1 MAFGTEIKLT
11 NIQENWLF
19 ELAYNSGTLY
29 LSMSDYNDGTNY
41 YHGAVLNKPTIRD
54 SLNLA
59 RSKSSSSNITLDV
72 ANFDYK
78 GELLSE
84 FLFGGSN
91 YFINKEVIVKS
102 MVNRGTPEAIGY
114 FRVDDISHTEE
125 KIKLSLVAHRI
136 WDYIDLPVDKTL
148 KNEYVPIVYG
158 NYTKNSNTSII
169 DSESPTYGSAVFD
182 TSITGNDYF
191 PAPYYRSAGGKEE
204 MTTGIHSIDPNAE
217 LAFYDSA
224 LDKFIP
230 FTDPSSANVTRTT
243 NHYISKSKRHFARGF
258 GHRPNAHTDH
268 HGKWTDEANA
278 YNTNTGDY
286 AQYSYTFTASAST
299 PNITEANTANDID
312 YSFTIPS
319 GKLSKGK
326 MVFEIVTFHALTD
339 FNPSADTYELKIYI
353 DYTGTGDSYE
363 EVISEDNGDL
373 GFNNHTGANAITK
386 AFTYDDRHPDTIKI
400 GIYRRVVDDVGAGG
414 SNPVVAQTIVRIND
428 IKMYPEMINEEKDG
442 LTGYCAGD
450 GLTESWSGSN
460 GAITEIH
467 EAHRDMLIRF
477 AGMVTTTPTGWG
489 NGTDDNLL
497 DHAKDWGVRYWQTK
511 LQSLKSILEKLQYEG
526 GFIFKF
532 KRGRIAEPEYI
543 YIKDSYSSG
552 DIDYTITKND
562 ISKVEINITDFGNL
576 ISKMNVNYD
585 LHPTGGRYLTKKTA
599 FSNTVRTNYNIQ
611 SKENIV
617 DVNLDAYISPDVT
630 EYDNSTAVESAN
642 PNNDFFAY
650 YHNIIGTPRIIV
662 KGVIVNPKFYDMD
675 TGDLVQ
681 FSDMYPEKAF
691 GKAYTDAVFMIT
703 LLQRTAGTLK
713 FEAREIGE
721 I

>member
-1 MAFGTEIKLT
+1 MAFGSEIKLS

-19 ELAYNSGTLY
+19 EFAYNSGTLY
-29 LSMSDYNDGTNY
+29 LSMADYNDNTNQ
-41 YHGAVLNKPTIRD
+41 YHGAVLNKPTIRE
-54 SLNLA
+54 SLDLA
-59 RSKSSSSNITLDV
+59 ASKANSANISLTV
-72 ANFDYK
+72 ANFNYK
-78 GELLSE
+78 GNLLSE

-91 YFINKEVIVKS
+91 YFINREVTVKS
-102 MVNRGTPEAIGY
+102 QVNDTTPEVIGY
-114 FRVDDISHTEE
+114 FRVNDMMQNEDTIQF
-125 KIKLSLVAHRI
+125 LLVAHRI
-136 WDYIDLPVDKTL
+136 WDYIDLPIDKTL

-169 DSESPTYGSAVFD
+169 DSESPTYSSAVFT

-224 LDKFIP
+224 FDKFIP
-230 FTDPSSANVTRTT
+230 FTDPTSANVVRTT
-243 NHYISKSKRHFARGF
+243 NHYISKSKKHFARGF
-258 GHRPNAHTDH
+258 GHRPNDHTDH
-268 HGKWTDEANA
+268 HGKWTDEAKA
-278 YNTNTGDY
+278 YNTDTGDY
-286 AQYSYTFTASAST
+286 AEYSFTFTASASN
-299 PNITEANTANDID
+299 PNITEQNTANDID
-312 YSFTIPS
+312 YSFTIPA
-319 GKLSKGK
+319 GKLNKGK

-339 FNPSADTYELKIYI
+339 FNPSADTYEVKVFI
-353 DYTGTGDSYE
+353 DYTGTGDSFE

-450 GLTESWSGSN
+450 GLTNSWDSS
-460 GAITEIH
+460 AITEIH

-477 AGMVTTTPTGWG
+477 AGMATTTPTNWSTLDSTKNWG
-489 NGTDDNLL
+489 I
-497 DHAKDWGVRYWQTK
+497 RYWQTK

-532 KRGRIAEPEYI
+532 KRGKVAEPEYI

-552 DIDYTITKND
+552 DINYTITKDD
-562 ISKVEINITDFGNL
+562 ISKAEIKITDFGDL
-576 ISKMNVNYD
+576 VSKMNVNYD
-585 LHPTGGRYLTKKTA
+585 LHPSGGRYITKKTA

-642 PNNDFFAY
+642 PNDDFFAY
-650 YHNIIGTPRIIV
+650 YHNIIGTPRVIV
-662 KGVIVNPKFYDMD
+662 KGVIVNPAFYDID

-691 GKAYTDAVFMIT
+691 GKAYTDLVFMIT
-703 LLQRTAGTLK
+703 LLQRTAGTLQ

>member
-1 MAFGTEIKLT
+1 MAFETEIKLS

-19 ELAYNSGTLY
+19 EFAYNSGTLY
-29 LSMSDYNDGTNY
+29 LSMIDYDDGTNY
-41 YHGAVLNKPTIRD
+41 YHGAVLNKPTIRE
-54 SLNLA
+54 SLDLA
-59 RSKSSSSNITLDV
+59 TSKANSANISLSV
-72 ANFDYK
+72 ANFDYQ
-78 GELLSE
+78 GSPLSE

-91 YFINKEVIVKS
+91 YFINREVTVKS
-102 MVNRGTPEAIGY
+102 KVNNTTPEVIGY
-114 FRVDDISHTEE
+114 FRVNDIVQNED
-125 KIKLSLVAHRI
+125 KINFLLVAHRI

-169 DSESPTYGSAVFD
+169 DSESPTYGSAVFT
-182 TSITGNDYF
+182 TSINGNDYF
-191 PAPYYRSAGGKEE
+191 PAPYYTSKGGKEE
-204 MTTGIHSIDPNAE
+204 MTTGIHSLSSNAE

-230 FTDPSSANVTRTT
+230 FTDPSSANSTRTT
-243 NHYISKSKRHFARGF
+243 NHYISKAKRHFARGF
-258 GHRPNAHTDH
+258 GHRPNDHTDH

-286 AQYSYTFTASAST
+286 AQYSYTFTASSSAST
-299 PNITEANTANDID
+299 LTEANTANDID

-339 FNPSADTYELKIYI
+339 FNPSADTYEVKIYI
-353 DYTGTGDSYE
+353 DYTGTGDNYE

-400 GIYRRVVDDVGAGG
+400 GIYRRVVDAAGAGG

-442 LTGYCAGD
+442 LNGYCAGD
-450 GLTESWSGSN
+450 GLTKSWNSN
-460 GAITEIH
+460 ALTEIH

-477 AGMVTTTPTGWG
+477 AGMATTTPTNWSGLNSTKNWG
-489 NGTDDNLL
+489 I
-497 DHAKDWGVRYWQTK
+497 RYWQTK

-532 KRGRIAEPEYI
+532 KRGKVAEPEYI

-552 DIDYTITKND
+552 DINYTLTKND
-562 ISKVEINITDFGNL
+562 INKVQVNITDFGDL
-576 ISKMNVNYD
+576 VSKMNVNYD
-585 LHPTGGRYLTKKTA
+585 LHPSGGRYLTKKTA
-599 FSNTVRTNYNIQ
+599 YSNTVRTNYNIQ

-617 DVNLDAYISPDVT
+617 DVNLDAYVSPDVT

-642 PNNDFFAY
+642 PNDDFFAY

-662 KGVIVNPKFYDMD
+662 KGVIVNPAFYDID

-691 GKAYTDAVFMIT
+691 GKAYTNVVFMIT

-713 FEAREIGE
+713 FEAREIGAL
-721 I
+721 

>member
-1 MAFGTEIKLT
+1 MAFGSEIKLS

-19 ELAYNSGTLY
+19 EFAYNSGTLY
-29 LSMSDYNDGTNY
+29 LSMADYNDNTNQ
-41 YHGAVLNKPTIRD
+41 YHGAVLNKPTIRE
-54 SLNLA
+54 SLDLA
-59 RSKSSSSNITLDV
+59 ASKANSANISLTV
-72 ANFDYK
+72 ANFNYK
-78 GELLSE
+78 GNLLSE

-91 YFINKEVIVKS
+91 YFINREVTVKS
-102 MVNRGTPEAIGY
+102 QVNDTTPEVIGY
-114 FRVDDISHTEE
+114 FRVNDMMQNENTIQF
-125 KIKLSLVAHRI
+125 LLVAHRI
-136 WDYIDLPVDKTL
+136 WDYVDLPIDKTL

-169 DSESPTYGSAVFD
+169 DSESPTYGSAVFT

-224 LDKFIP
+224 FDKFIP
-230 FTDPSSANVTRTT
+230 FTDPTSANVVRTT

-258 GHRPNAHTDH
+258 GHRPNDHTDH
-268 HGKWTDEANA
+268 HGKWTDEAQA

-286 AQYSYTFTASAST
+286 AEYSFTFTASSSAST
-299 PNITEANTANDID
+299 LTEQNTANDID
-312 YSFTIPS
+312 YSFTIPA
-319 GKLSKGK
+319 GKLNKGK

-339 FNPSADTYELKIYI
+339 FNPSADTYEVKVFI
-353 DYTGTGDSYE
+353 DYTGTGDSFE

-400 GIYRRVVDDVGAGG
+400 GIYRRVVDNAGAGG

-450 GLTESWSGSN
+450 GLTNSWDSS
-460 GAITEIH
+460 AITEIH

-477 AGMVTTTPTGWG
+477 AGMATTTPTNWSTLDSTKNWG
-489 NGTDDNLL
+489 I
-497 DHAKDWGVRYWQTK
+497 RYWQTK

-532 KRGRIAEPEYI
+532 KRGKVAEPEYI

-552 DIDYTITKND
+552 DINYTITKDD
-562 ISKVEINITDFGNL
+562 ISKAEIKITDFGDL
-576 ISKMNVNYD
+576 VSKMNVNYD
-585 LHPTGGRYLTKKTA
+585 LHPSGGRYITKKTA

-642 PNNDFFAY
+642 PNDDFFAY
-650 YHNIIGTPRIIV
+650 YHNIIGTPRVIV
-662 KGVIVNPKFYDMD
+662 KGVIVNPAFYDID

-691 GKAYTDAVFMIT
+691 GKAYTDLVFMIT
-703 LLQRTAGTLK
+703 LLQRTAGTLQ